1 MSYPKLI
8 GYSYSIREE
17 AERYLLMI
25 IIEEE
30 ANEEEIESSLL
41 EGIFIRFEDIQ
52 GGKEGAYALAVKIG
66 EMWVREKQKDDPRF
80 ASQLAQAS
88 VN

>member
-25 IIEEE
+25 VIEEE
-30 ANEEEIESSLL
+30 VNEEEIESSLF
-41 EGIFIRFEDIQ
+41 EGIFIRFADIQ

-66 EMWVREKQKDDPRF
+66 EMWVREKEKDDPRF
-80 ASQLAQAS
+80 PTRGSEAS